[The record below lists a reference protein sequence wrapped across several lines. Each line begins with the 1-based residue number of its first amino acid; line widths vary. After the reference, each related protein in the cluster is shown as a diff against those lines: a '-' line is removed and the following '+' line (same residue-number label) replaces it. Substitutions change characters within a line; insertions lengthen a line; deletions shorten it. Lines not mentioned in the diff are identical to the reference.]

1 MENIESGGV
10 RAEEPPV
17 SAEGARA
24 EEPAADAQ
32 PSASERAG
40 GRGLARVFNSRTALY
55 VVGAILVGR
64 VFWYLQFSTASVCC
78 GDFDAYYHFR
88 WSRMLWERISAGD
101 FRHFPPIFGAL
112 PMTTL
117 NPKDYVDHHFLFHVL
132 QIPFTWFSDMQTGA
146 KVGTWLF
153 ACLAVLSCYWLVV
166 RNRLS
171 YPLVWLVAIVGSSAP
186 FLYRMNMG
194 KAMSVS
200 IVLLIAG
207 LHFLFE
213 RKYKWLLPLSFVFA
227 LTYDMVFLLLAAS
240 FFWLVV
246 VFWQERA
253 LNREVGR
260 AFVALCLV
268 ILGGVL
274 GFVINPYFPHN
285 FQLLYEHLLIK
296 VTAKDFTTTVG
307 SEWYP
312 YSTWEFLGNCGVALV
327 AMVAGYVA
335 FRDSETKAGQRAF
348 FLLLF
353 STLLMIVNMRWRRFA
368 EYFPPFAVLFAAF
381 ALDPLIRR
389 ARERYTSREPLTTE
403 TAEATEAGDAPE
415 AGVKR
420 TPARVENA
428 RAWELILV
436 GTAFVML
443 AAPLV
448 WYARVTSQDIAGMA
462 KPDYYRGGAEW
473 MNKNLEKGELVFN
486 TDWDDFPK
494 LFFYS
499 PDFAYVSGLDPT
511 YFLDKDQ
518 KLAELYG
525 KLTIARDLNKEEIDN
540 LGATIREKF
549 CTGEGAQRRCARYV
563 FTDREHEDFYNHALD
578 SGWFDLAYED
588 EDCAVFRIR
597 DQKGDPVPDNS
608 PAEAGPGLN
617 DTDEDN
623 GPEDDGPED
632 DGADNDSPD
641 NANTQ
646 GN

>member
-1 MENIESGGV
+1 MENIESGGA

-17 SAEGARA
+17 SVEEARA
-24 EEPAADAQ
+24 EEPAADAP
-32 PSASERAG
+32 PSSSERPR
-40 GRGLARVFNSRTALY
+40 GRSFAAVFNNRAVLY
-55 VVGAILVGR
+55 AAGAILVGA
-64 VFWYLQFSTASVCC
+64 VFWHLQFSTASVCC

-88 WSRMLWERISAGD
+88 WSRMLWDRISAGD
-101 FRHFPPIFGAL
+101 FRNFPPTFGAL

-166 RNRLS
+166 RNRVS

-207 LHFLFE
+207 LHLLFE
-213 RKYKWLLPLSFVFA
+213 RKYKWLLPLAFVFA
-227 LTYDMVFLLLAAS
+227 LTYDMFALLVVAS
-240 FFWLVV
+240 FVWLFVTV
-246 VFWQERA
+246 WSERA
-253 LNREVGR
+253 FNREVAWAAAA
-260 AFVALCLV
+260 AFLIVPAGSL
-268 ILGGVL
+268 L

-312 YSTWEFLGNCGVALV
+312 YSTWEFLGNCGVALA

-335 FRDSETKAGQRAF
+335 FRDSETKAGKRAL

-353 STLLMIVNMRWRRFA
+353 STFLMIVNMRWRRFA
-368 EYFPPFAVLFAAF
+368 EYFPPFAVIFAAF

-389 ARERYTSREPLTTE
+389 ARDRFTSREPITTE
-403 TAEATEAGDAPE
+403 TTEATEAGDAPE
-415 AGVKR
+415 AEAKQ

-436 GTAFVML
+436 GTAVVML

-448 WYARVTSQDIAGMA
+448 WYTKVTSQDIAGMA

-494 LFFYS
+494 LFFYG
-499 PDFAYVSGLDPT
+499 PDFGYVSGLDPT
-511 YFLDKDQ
+511 YLLDKDQ
-518 KLAELYG
+518 KLSELYAR
-525 KLTIARDLNKEEIDN
+525 LTIARELSKDEVSN
-540 LGATIREKF
+540 LGATIRDNF
-549 CTGEGAQRRCARYV
+549 CAGEGAQRRCARYV

-597 DQKGDPVPDNS
+597 EQKGDPVPDNV
-608 PAEAGPGLN
+608 PAENGPDLN
-617 DTDEDN
+617 NTDTD
-623 GPEDDGPED
+623 
-632 DGADNDSPD
+632 ADNAPGDEPDGEPD
-641 NANTQ
+641 NDNAQN
-646 GN
+646 N

>member
-1 MENIESGGV
+1 MENIEGGGV
-10 RAEEPPV
+10 RAEEPAV
-17 SAEGARA
+17 VVEGARP
-24 EEPAADAQ
+24 EEAAAADAQ
-32 PSASERAG
+32 PFAGESVRG
-40 GRGLARVFNSRTALY
+40 GRLAALFNSRATLY
-55 VVGAILVGR
+55 VAGALLVGA

-101 FRHFPPIFGAL
+101 FRHFPPTFDAL
-112 PMTTL
+112 PLTTL
-117 NPKDYVDHHFLFHVL
+117 NARDYVDHHFLFHIL

-146 KVGTWLF
+146 KIGTWLF

-171 YPLVWLVAIVGSSAP
+171 YPLVWLVAITGSAAP

-200 IVLLIAG
+200 IVLLVAG
-207 LHFLFE
+207 LHLLFE

-227 LTYDMVFLLLAAS
+227 LTYDMFFLLCAAAGL
-240 FFWLVV
+240 WLLVV
-246 VFWQERA
+246 IWQERWFTREFWWA
-253 LNREVGR
+253 L
-260 AFVALCLV
+260 AALGLV
-268 ILGGVL
+268 LLGSIL

-296 VTAKDFTTTVG
+296 VTAKDFSTAVG

-312 YSTWEFLGNCGVALV
+312 YTTWEFLGNCGVALV
-327 AMVAGYVA
+327 AMVAGYIA
-335 FRDSETKAGQRAF
+335 FKDSETKTGQRSL

-353 STLLMIVNMRWRRFA
+353 STFLMLVNMRWRRFA

-389 ARERYTSREPLTTE
+389 ARDMYTSREPL
-403 TAEATEAGDAPE
+403 AADEATNSDDAPE
-415 AGVKR
+415 TEAR
-420 TPARVENA
+420 RMPARVENA

-448 WYARVTSQDIAGMA
+448 WYTLVTSRDIADMA
-462 KPDYYRGGAEW
+462 KPDYYRGGVEW
-473 MNKNLEKGELVFN
+473 MKGNVKKGELIFN

-494 LFFYS
+494 LFFYG

-511 YFLDKDQ
+511 YLLDKNQ

-525 KLTIARDLNKEEIDN
+525 KLTIAKDLKDDEVAN
-540 LGATIREKF
+540 LGSTIRDNF
-549 CTGEGAQRRCARYV
+549 CVGEGASRRCARYV
-563 FTDREHEDFYNHALD
+563 FTDREHEDFYNDALD
-578 SGWFDLAYED
+578 SGWFDVSYED
-588 EDCAVFRIR
+588 ADCAVLHIR
-597 DQKGDPVPDNS
+597 DEKGAPVPDNV
-608 PAEAGPGLN
+608 APGGGDQN
-617 DTDEDN
+617 NTDTDNDNAPDDED
-623 GPEDDGPED
+623 G
-632 DGADNDSPD
+632 DND
-641 NANTQ
+641 NTQ

>member
-10 RAEEPPV
+10 RAEEPPISV
-17 SAEGARA
+17 EGARA
-24 EEPAADAQ
+24 EERAAEA
-32 PSASERAG
+32 PPGESAR
-40 GRGLARVFNSRTALY
+40 GRGLAGVLNSRAALY
-55 VVGAILVGR
+55 AAGAILVGA

-88 WSRMLWERISAGD
+88 WSRMLWDRVSAGD
-101 FRHFPPIFGAL
+101 FRNFPPVFGAL

-207 LHFLFE
+207 LHLLFE
-213 RKYKWLLPLSFVFA
+213 RKYKWLFPLAFIFA
-227 LTYDMVFLLLAAS
+227 LTYDMFMLLVIAS
-240 FFWLVV
+240 FLWLVV
-246 VFWQERA
+246 KVWSERSF
-253 LNREVGR
+253 NREVAWAAAG
-260 AFVALCLV
+260 FGLV
-268 ILGGVL
+268 CAGSLL

-285 FQLLYEHLLIK
+285 VVLMYEHLLMK
-296 VTAKDFTTTVG
+296 VTPKDFTTTVG

-312 YSTWEFLGNCGVALV
+312 YTTWEFLGNCGVALV

-335 FRDSETKAGQRAF
+335 FKDSETKAGQRTLL
-348 FLLLF
+348 LLLF
-353 STLLMIVNMRWRRFA
+353 STLLMVVNMRWRRFA

-389 ARERYTSREPLTTE
+389 ARERYTSREPAA
-403 TAEATEAGDAPE
+403 AEATEAGDASKAE
-415 AGVKR
+415 AKR

-443 AAPLV
+443 AAPLI
-448 WYARVTSQDIAGMA
+448 WYAKVTSQDIAGMA

-494 LFFYS
+494 LFFYG

-511 YFLDKDQ
+511 YLLDKDR

-525 KLTIARDLNKEEIDN
+525 RLTIARDLNKEEVDN

-549 CTGEGAQRRCARYV
+549 CAGEGAQRRCARYV

-597 DQKGDPVPDNS
+597 DQKGDPVPDNIS
-608 PAEAGPGLN
+608 AEEGPDQN
-617 DTDEDN
+617 DA
-623 GPEDDGPED
+623 
-632 DGADNDSPD
+632 GADNDTDDAPD
-641 NANTQ
+641 DEADNGNAR

>member
-1 MENIESGGV
+1 MENIERGGV
-10 RAEEPPV
+10 RAEEP
-17 SAEGARA
+17 SAAAEGARA
-24 EEPAADAQ
+24 EGPAADARH
-32 PSASERAG
+32 AAGERAR
-40 GRGLARVFNSRTALY
+40 GRGLAAVFNSRAALY
-55 VVGAILVGR
+55 VAGAVLVGA

-88 WSRMLWERISAGD
+88 WSRMLWDRISAGD
-101 FRHFPPIFGAL
+101 FRNFPPVFGAL

-117 NPKDYVDHHFLFHVL
+117 NPKDYVDHHLLFHVL

-200 IVLLIAG
+200 IVLLVAG
-207 LHFLFE
+207 IHLLFE
-213 RKYKWLLPLSFVFA
+213 RKYRWLFPLAFFFA
-227 LTYDMVFLLLAAS
+227 LTYDMFALLVIATVMWSAVML
-240 FFWLVV
+240 WTERRVEWKPLV
-246 VFWQERA
+246 
-253 LNREVGR
+253 
-260 AFVALCLV
+260 FVAAGSL
-268 ILGGVL
+268 L

-335 FRDSETKAGQRAF
+335 FRDSETKAGQRTLL
-348 FLLLF
+348 LLLF
-353 STLLMIVNMRWRRFA
+353 STLLMVVNMRWRRFA

-389 ARERYTSREPLTTE
+389 ARERYTSRAPL
-403 TAEATEAGDAPE
+403 TAEAAEAGDAYE
-415 AGVKR
+415 AEAER
-420 TPARVENA
+420 TPARAENA

-436 GTAFVML
+436 GTAFVLL

-473 MNKNLEKGELVFN
+473 MNKNLDKGELVLN

-499 PDFAYVSGLDPT
+499 PDLAYVSGLDPT
-511 YFLDKDQ
+511 YLLDKDQ

-525 KLTIARDLNKEEIDN
+525 KITIARDLNKEEIET

-549 CTGEGAQRRCARYV
+549 CAGEGAQRRCARYV

-588 EDCAVFRIR
+588 EDCAVFRVR
-597 DQKGDPVPDNS
+597 EQKGEPVPDNL
-608 PAEAGPGLN
+608 PAGSDADQN
-617 DTDEDN
+617 DTDADTDA
-623 GPEDDGPED
+623 DDAPD
-632 DGADNDSPD
+632 DGADND
-641 NANTQ
+641 NENTQ
-646 GN
+646 RD

>member
-17 SAEGARA
+17 SGEG
-24 EEPAADAQ
+24 
-32 PSASERAG
+32 ERE
-40 GRGLARVFNSRTALY
+40 RGLAAVFNSRAALY
-55 VVGAILVGR
+55 VVGALLVGS

-88 WSRMLWERISAGD
+88 WSRMLWDRVSAGD
-101 FRHFPPIFGAL
+101 LRNFPPAFGAL

-117 NPKDYVDHHFLFHVL
+117 NPKDYVDHHFLFHIL

-153 ACLAVLSCYWLVV
+153 ACLAVLSCHWLVV

-207 LHFLFE
+207 LHLLFE
-213 RKYKWLLPLSFVFA
+213 RKYLWLLPLSFVFA
-227 LTYDMVFLLLAAS
+227 LTYDMFALLVIATLMWSAVLL
-240 FFWLVV
+240 WTERRVEWRPV
-246 VFWQERA
+246 VF
-253 LNREVGR
+253 
-260 AFVALCLV
+260 VAAGSL
-268 ILGGVL
+268 L

-312 YSTWEFLGNCGVALV
+312 YTTWEFLGNCGVALV

-335 FRDSETKAGQRAF
+335 FKDSGTKAGQRTLL
-348 FLLLF
+348 LLLF
-353 STLLMIVNMRWRRFA
+353 STLLMVVNMRWRRFA

-389 ARERYTSREPLTTE
+389 ARERYTSRAPL
-403 TAEATEAGDAPE
+403 TAEATEVTEAGDAFE
-415 AGVKR
+415 TEVR
-420 TPARVENA
+420 NTPARVENA

-436 GTAFVML
+436 GAAVVLL

-473 MNKNLEKGELVFN
+473 MSKNLDKGELILN

-494 LFFYS
+494 LFFYA

-511 YFLDKDQ
+511 YLLDKDR

-525 KLTIARDLNKEEIDN
+525 KLTIARDLNKDEVSN
-540 LGATIREKF
+540 LGATIRENF
-549 CTGEGAQRRCARYV
+549 CAGEGPQRRCARYV

-597 DQKGDPVPDNS
+597 DQKGEPLPDNV
-608 PAEAGPGLN
+608 PAEGTDQH
-617 DTDEDN
+617 DTDTDADDA
-623 GPEDDGPED
+623 PDDGD
-632 DGADNDSPD
+632 AADND
-641 NANTQ
+641 NTQ
-646 GN
+646 GD